1 MNRRTL
7 LGVAG
12 ASLAGLSGCL
22 GEPEYSVTDA
32 TVDAPSAPVSVEV
45 DVLDPN
51 AVVEHPARL
60 EFTVRNDSSR
70 PVRLRNTGIWPFGIL
85 KAVESLESNSS
96 SGTVLWTDRYRESEY
111 VDATSR
117 RNYGTESTPIVRT
130 LSPDASQAR
139 VYELHGDD
147 VRRAT
152 SVFVR
157 GWPDPPLFEYGP
169 SSEDSW
175 TAYTPDITVALESR
189 GIL

>member
-12 ASLAGLSGCL
+12 ASLVGLSGCL
-22 GEPEYSVTDA
+22 GEPEYRVTDA
-32 TVDAPSAPVSVEV
+32 TVDAPSAPVSVTV
-45 DVLDPN
+45 DVPEPN

-60 EFTVRNDSSR
+60 EFTVRNDSDR

-96 SGTVLWTDRYRESEY
+96 AGTVLWTDRYEESEY

-117 RNYGTESTPIVRT
+117 RSYGTESTPIVRT
-130 LSPDASQAR
+130 LPPDVSSTS

-152 SVFVR
+152 ALFVR

-169 SSEDSW
+169 PSDDSW
-175 TAYTPDITVALESR
+175 TAFSPDITVTLESR
-189 GIL
+189 GPL